1 MVGGRPAN
9 GFKPIPKDYKPLNLD
24 EDTHVFDNRIDHF
37 NDFNKNTFEQNYWF
51 NSDNYKPGGPS
62 FLMLGGESRQNNFW
76 TAVPD
81 LEWAK
86 LASQQN
92 AIMFNLEHRYYG
104 ESNPTPDMSTA
115 NLKYLSSRQALA
127 DAAAFIKAMNT
138 DSRFNL
144 TDNVKWVTFGG
155 SYSGSLA
162 VWMRELYPE
171 LVYAAVG
178 SSAPVNAVVD
188 FYQYLDGIQA
198 TLTSYNPLCA
208 SDLSAGLAQS
218 KFTQMVGGR
227 PANGFKPIPKDY
239 KPLNLDEDTQ
249 VFDNR
254 IDHFNDFNKNTFE
267 QNYWFNSDNYKPGG
281 PSFLMLGGESRQNNF
296 WTVVPDLEWA
306 KLASQQNA
314 IMFNLEHRYYGESN
328 PTPDMSTANL
338 RYLSSR
344 QALADAAAFI
354 KAMNTDSRF
363 NLTDNVKWVTFGGS
377 YSGSLAVWMRELY
390 PELVYAAVGS
400 SAPVNAVVDFYQYL
414 DGIQATLTS
423 YNRLC
428 ASDLSAGLAQVS
440 ELVKTSDG
448 QKQINKAFNL
458 CDDWST
464 YSPDDITYFWQ
475 NTIGVYSQIIQT
487 SGINNGEFRNVQSVE
502 NACAFHLRK
511 SSTPLKNLQDVVFW
525 FRTLQFDGGSCVY
538 NNYTDYIQNLQQ
550 TVLDEDVSD
559 ARAWLYQ
566 CCTEFGFFQS
576 TDADATKFWGNVMDV
591 NFNTQQ
597 CAQIFGPTITNAS
610 IYNNV
615 KKTNT
620 HYGGAS
626 KFRGTRVIT
635 PNGSWDP
642 WNTLGLLTPSKNN
655 QVVPVPMT
663 GTCHCEDMYMSG
675 ESDPQSL
682 VDGRNLIATTL
693 NEWLNPA

>member
-104 ESNPTPDMSTA
+104 ESNPTPDMSTG
-115 NLKYLSSRQALA
+115 NLRYLSSRQALA
-127 DAAAFIKAMNT
+127 DVAAFIKAMNT

-208 SDLSAGLAQS
+208 SDLSAGLAQ
-218 KFTQMVGGR
+218 V
-227 PANGFKPIPKDY
+227 
-239 KPLNLDEDTQ
+239 
-249 VFDNR
+249 
-254 IDHFNDFNKNTFE
+254 
-267 QNYWFNSDNYKPGG
+267 SD
-281 PSFLMLGGESRQNNF
+281 
-296 WTVVPDLEWA
+296 
-306 KLASQQNA
+306 
-314 IMFNLEHRYYGESN
+314 
-328 PTPDMSTANL
+328 
-338 RYLSSR
+338 
-344 QALADAAAFI
+344 
-354 KAMNTDSRF
+354 
-363 NLTDNVKWVTFGGS
+363 
-377 YSGSLAVWMRELY
+377 
-390 PELVYAAVGS
+390 
-400 SAPVNAVVDFYQYL
+400 
-414 DGIQATLTS
+414 
-423 YNRLC
+423 
-428 ASDLSAGLAQVS
+428 
-440 ELVKTSDG
+440 
-448 QKQINKAFNL
+448 
-458 CDDWST
+458 
-464 YSPDDITYFWQ
+464 
-475 NTIGVYSQIIQT
+475 
-487 SGINNGEFRNVQSVE
+487 GINNGEFRNVQSVE

-597 CAQIFGPTITNAS
+597 CAQIFVPTITNAS

-655 QVVPVPMT
+655 QVLPVPMT